1 MDEPNLATRENEF
14 SEADSEALLRRYAP
28 DEAIFRRVYNH
39 SLTVKRHTL
48 EFCRL
53 LTPAHR
59 VDHHLIILGSLLHDI
74 GRFWCPPG
82 DTGIMHGIVGA
93 RYLRAEHLYK
103 CARIAERHLGVGIRR
118 EDILA
123 QKLPLP
129 IKDFVPLTVEERTI
143 CYIGL
148 KKAEPAGFFIPTGS
162 VVLSVRLSRNASLLD
177 PQTLGDIEAVV
188 LGPHV
193 GGA

>member
-143 CYIGL
+143 CYIDNLVKGTVL
-148 KKAEPAGFFIPTGS
+148 RDEEW
-162 VVLSVRLSRNASLLD
+162 VVRRFTRALGASFESRVREFHRDMASLRD
-177 PQTLGDIEAVV
+177 TE
-188 LGPHV
+188 
-193 GGA
+193 